1 VKRASRRTPAAQPV
15 SVDTLRS
22 FIQATTDEH
31 QRAWH
36 AELTGDTPFWIHLL
50 GLHLR
55 LVELERLEEG
65 VGELL

>member
-1 VKRASRRTPAAQPV
+1 MKRASRRTPPSQPV
-15 SVDTLRS
+15 SADVLRS
-22 FIQATTDEH
+22 FIHATTDEH
-31 QRAWH
+31 QRAWQ